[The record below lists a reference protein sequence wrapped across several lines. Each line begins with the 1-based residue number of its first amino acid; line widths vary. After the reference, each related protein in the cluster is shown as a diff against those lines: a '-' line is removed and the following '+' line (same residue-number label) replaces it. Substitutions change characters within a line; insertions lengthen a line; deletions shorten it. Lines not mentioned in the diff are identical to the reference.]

1 MDVRTDFLGLC
12 DAERTKISPNG
23 RLFPFY
29 SDGYSCS
36 NLLVLCV
43 RIKSSREPMVKHG
56 RSYVCSRFDLML
68 KPLSRLVMA
77 DWHSDMIG

>member
-1 MDVRTDFLGLC
+1 MCVLC
-12 DAERTKISPNG
+12 DAERTKKVLMGVNSRFIVTDI
-23 RLFPFY
+23 LL
-29 SDGYSCS
+29 DVTCS

-43 RIKSSREPMVKHG
+43 RIKSSSEPMVKHG
-56 RSYVCSRFDLML
+56 QCYVCSRFDLML